1 MGFGAVSVVVGFIG
15 FIVSLLMNIFVFD
28 DFDAYGEVP
37 IPGRAALHLPEGEV
51 NIAFHTVAVGDGSG
65 FLPVPDLQMRL
76 QGPDGG
82 ADPVVVEDIGAT
94 TSVNNDMRRRVW
106 VAQIPAEG
114 LYEVQTDG
122 QVTGFVNPTLAFGHG
137 SAHWWTLVLFG
148 GIFVV
153 GMTDI
158 VVGSM
163 WRKRVKRSEVSPGH
177 APPGTGSPY
186 ELSTENLRVEQ
197 LRNLAA
203 LRDSGALTQ
212 EEYDAERR
220 RILDEL

>member
-1 MGFGAVSVVVGFIG
+1 MGFGAVAVVVGFIG

-28 DFDAYGEVP
+28 EFDAYGEVP
-37 IPGRAALHLPEGEV
+37 IPGRASLHLPEGEV
-51 NIAFHTVAVGDGSG
+51 NISFHTVAVGDGSG
-65 FLPVPDLQMRL
+65 FLPIPDLQMRL

-82 ADPVVVEDIGAT
+82 WDPVVVEDIGAT

-106 VAQIPAEG
+106 VAHVRAEG
-114 LYEVQTDG
+114 TYEVQTGG
-122 QVTGFVNPTLAFGHG
+122 QVSGFVNPTLAFGRG
-137 SAHWWTLVLFG
+137 SEHWWTLVLFG
-148 GIFVV
+148 GVFAFGIS
-153 GMTDI
+153 DI
-158 VVGSM
+158 VAGAIWGRM
-163 WRKRVKRSEVSPGH
+163 VKRREVSSGYAQPG
-177 APPGTGSPY
+177 AASQY
-186 ELSTENLRVEQ
+186 ELSTEDLRVEQ